1 MARYVRLWKEGMQ
14 DWRYPRAGTKNG
26 RHFRCL
32 AQVPPL
38 CIKFLP
44 QRFELCLPLVDESVQ
59 RFRMPNPRFL
69 CLRSHWA
76 LLCFHQHL
84 LLRRSSVHIP
94 LPSTFREWLPHPS
107 GRLRTGGSGIG
118 LARIA
123 RKGLGR
129 APDEEGR
136 VLGQSLRAASRGVVS
151 PKRVHALQHGR
162 HGDGVWLQKPFLD
175 LVWALRRQIHER
187 EAARQQ
193 KRDHGGG
200 QELRVLPMGDQVI
213 PERQPH
219 LLLQHLSKQRLQ
231 QRPKHRQAH
240 RIVLAGA
247 RHPTSEAQ
255 VGMQAR
261 VRRQ

>member
-1 MARYVRLWKEGMQ
+1 
-14 DWRYPRAGTKNG
+14 
-26 RHFRCL
+26 
-32 AQVPPL
+32 
-38 CIKFLP
+38 
-44 QRFELCLPLVDESVQ
+44 
-59 RFRMPNPRFL
+59 MPNPRFL

-76 LLCFHQHL
+76 ILCFHQHL
-84 LLRRSSVHIP
+84 LLRRSSVHMP

-107 GRLRTGGSGIG
+107 GRQRAGGGGFG

-123 RKGLGR
+123 LKGLGR

-136 VLGQSLRAASRGVVS
+136 VLGQGLRAASRGVGS

-219 LLLQHLSKQRLQ
+219 LLLQHLNKQRLQ
-231 QRPKHRQAH
+231 QRPKHPQAH

-247 RHPTSEAQ
+247 RHATGEAQ
-255 VGMQAR
+255 VGVQAR